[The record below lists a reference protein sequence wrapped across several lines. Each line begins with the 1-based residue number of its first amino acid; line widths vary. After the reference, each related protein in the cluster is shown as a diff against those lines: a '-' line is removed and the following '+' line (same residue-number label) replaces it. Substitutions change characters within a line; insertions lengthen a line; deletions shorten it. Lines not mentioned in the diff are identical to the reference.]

1 MKTGTVI
8 SSSIENTN
16 DWLPK
21 DPEVLAI
28 GPLCN
33 VSDTGGGVMLEVSTK
48 KLTVEVAA
56 FLDFGTYPIFLA
68 SETTFSL
75 SVALSIKTSF
85 ATIFALY
92 EVI

>member
-1 MKTGTVI
+1 
-8 SSSIENTN
+8 
-16 DWLPK
+16 
-21 DPEVLAI
+21 VLAI

-33 VSDTGGGVMLEVSTK
+33 VSDAGGGVMLEVSTEVSTK
-48 KLTVEVAA
+48 KLTVDVAA

-92 EVI
+92 EVM

>member
-1 MKTGTVI
+1 M
-8 SSSIENTN
+8 
-16 DWLPK
+16 
-21 DPEVLAI
+21 LAI

-33 VSDTGGGVMLEVSTK
+33 VSDTGGGVIFEVSTK